1 LGTCAGTDVDE
12 MIGGKHD
19 GVFMLDD
26 DEGIPLV
33 PEVVQD
39 ADKTGDIAGVKADG
53 GFIENEEGAGE

>member
-1 LGTCAGTDVDE
+1 